1 MSHSGCQNLDD
12 VVCLF
17 RQVQSLQPSAMAC
30 PPNIWSGLYSL
41 YKSNIHDIGVETG
54 TETETETVANYVGL
68 AKTGKST
75 HLQFLGDAPLSTKIE
90 SKKQQRALHL
100 ISAMFGPR
108 IKFLVTGGGPTATAV
123 RVGLIVFSYEDVPY
137 LFTICR

>member
-1 MSHSGCQNLDD
+1 
-12 VVCLF
+12 
-17 RQVQSLQPSAMAC
+17 MAC

-54 TETETETVANYVGL
+54 TGTETETETETETNYVGL

-75 HLQFLGDAPLSTKIE
+75 HVPFLGDAPLSTKVE
-90 SKKQQRALHL
+90 SKKQQQALRL

-123 RVGLIVFSYEDVPY
+123 RVGLTVFSFEDVPY
-137 LFTICR
+137 